1 MIDLLGYVNF
11 GYWVLSVLCLGTA
24 IFLWKKK
31 NDILINYNRKIP
43 PPVLFNIG
51 IGIAIVFFLIITIS
65 SLRVAVEKK
74 NEANEAQQIE
84 KRERLLR

>member
-1 MIDLLGYVNF
+1 MIDILGYINF
-11 GYWVLSVLCLGTA
+11 GYWVSSVLLLGFV

-31 NDILINYNRKIP
+31 NDILINYNRKMP

-51 IGIAIVFFLIITIS
+51 IGIAIVSFLIITIS

-84 KRERLLR
+84 VRERLFR